1 MGVCNVTPD
10 SFSDGGRFFSAEAAR
25 ARVDELL
32 AEGADIVDIG
42 GESTRPGAVA
52 VPPSEQMSRVL
63 DAVRYA
69 ASKGACV
76 TIDTAHPEVAA
87 RALEAGACA
96 VNDASC
102 LREPGLASAV
112 ASAGA
117 ALVLMHTRGTPG
129 DMAGFSRY
137 PDGGYADVVRDV
149 CAEWE
154 QAASRA
160 RSLGVRSDALVMDP
174 GYGFA
179 KNARQSIDLLAR
191 LAEVVATVGVPV
203 AVGVSRKSFLTTVD
217 AGAGPTER
225 LGASIAAAVHAALE
239 GAAIVRIHDVRAT
252 RQAIDMTVALSDRR
266 GQRDHGLGERGTSSP
281 SPLTGTEEREGLE
294 VRPRAS
300 HIEGG

>member
-10 SFSDGGRFFSAEAAR
+10 SFSDGGRFFRPEAAR

-52 VPPSEQMSRVL
+52 VPPAEQMSRVL

-102 LREPGLASAV
+102 LREQGLASAV
-112 ASAGA
+112 ASADA

-154 QAASRA
+154 QAAARA

-203 AVGVSRKSFLTTVD
+203 AIGVSRKSFLTTVD

-239 GAAIVRIHDVRAT
+239 GAAIVRVHDVRAT
-252 RQAIDMTVALSDRR
+252 RQAIDMTVALSGRPDR
-266 GQRDHGLGERGTSSP
+266 GGLGERGTPSP
-281 SPLTGTEEREGLE
+281 SHPTGTEDRERLE
-294 VRPRAS
+294 VRARAP
-300 HIEGG
+300 HIEGR